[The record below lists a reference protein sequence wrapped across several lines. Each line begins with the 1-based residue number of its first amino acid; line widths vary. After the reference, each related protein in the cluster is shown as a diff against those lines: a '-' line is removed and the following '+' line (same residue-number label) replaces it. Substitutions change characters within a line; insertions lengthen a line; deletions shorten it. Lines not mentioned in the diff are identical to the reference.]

1 MTKYSVNVILHNA
14 SLSDYKALKLA
25 MENAGFVCLNKLP
38 AGNKGHFLHITSFT
52 WQGSMDLQELREF
65 AFRILNASGKEFSFT
80 VMKDKSVPVLHN
92 GHYRE
97 RLFLKAKI

>member
-14 SLSDYKALKLA
+14 ALADYKKLKQA
-25 MENAGFVCLNKLP
+25 MEDAAFVCLNKLP

-52 WQGSMDLQELREF
+52 WQGSMGLQELREC
-65 AFRILNASGKEFSFT
+65 AFRILKASGKEFSFT
-80 VMKDKSVPVLHN
+80 VMKDKSVPVLQN
-92 GHYRE
+92 GHYKE